1 MAVGREMGKAPI
13 FSSLLSSSPFL
24 PNLSIILLSPTP
36 FQLRN
41 PLPYNSL
48 PYLFPPDSVQFP
60 SFPFL
65 SSPPLWLLIK
75 VLLFALSL
83 LFYFF
88 NFFID
93 QFSASLAVGGL
104 FDPCR
109 SLWFGFFFSC
119 LVQCQFSRFLAS
131 LFVVLIEAFAGSCF
145 ANCFRLKN
153 RGLCAPLLSPRRI
166 IVPFLPLLWIVADLV
181 LVP

>member
-1 MAVGREMGKAPI
+1 MAVGREMGKPPI
-13 FSSLLSSSPFL
+13 FSSSLSSSPFL

-48 PYLFPPDSVQFP
+48 PYLFSPDSVQFP

-75 VLLFALSL
+75 VLLLALSL
-83 LFYFF
+83 LFYFVY
-88 NFFID
+88 FFID

-104 FDPCR
+104 FDPCC
-109 SLWFGFFFSC
+109 SLWFGFFFLVLSNANSRGSWLPC
-119 LVQCQFSRFLAS
+119 LLFWSKLLLA
-131 LFVVLIEAFAGSCF
+131 LVLPIAFGW
-145 ANCFRLKN
+145 KI
-153 RGLCAPLLSPRRI
+153 GGRRI

-181 LVP
+181 CVP